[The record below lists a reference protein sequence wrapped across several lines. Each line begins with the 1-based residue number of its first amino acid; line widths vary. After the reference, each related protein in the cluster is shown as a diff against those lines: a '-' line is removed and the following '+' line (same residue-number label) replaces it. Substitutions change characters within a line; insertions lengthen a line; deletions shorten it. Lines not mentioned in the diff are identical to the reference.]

1 MRVPENFSLEHIY
14 PSERKDYILSSSS
27 VKTIAQ
33 RYGAWKALE
42 CAINNSFS
50 LKMEEI
56 NFINNSGKWQCDKL
70 HFSLSHT
77 DKALAVAVSN
87 KPCGIDI
94 EALARFNKKNSDS
107 LVLEKFEKK
116 ICADDEDI
124 YLGSPRDFIELWTK
138 KESIYKCCG
147 SGHFSAKSIN
157 TRQYLTLSES
167 IVLDEE
173 FVFSIC
179 GDDIDNNRIFLIDTD
194 FSIIKK

>member
-1 MRVPENFSLEHIY
+1 MSNQELLAAMGEIITRSVNTAIDQKLD
-14 PSERKDYILSSSS
+14 ER
-27 VKTIAQ
+27 
-33 RYGAWKALE
+33 
-42 CAINNSFS
+42 F
-50 LKMEEI
+50 
-56 NFINNSGKWQCDKL
+56 
-70 HFSLSHT
+70 
-77 DKALAVAVSN
+77 
-87 KPCGIDI
+87 
-94 EALARFNKKNSDS
+94 
-107 LVLEKFEKK
+107 EKFEKK

-124 YLGSPRDFIELWTK
+124 HLGSPRDFIELWTK

-173 FVFSIC
+173 FVFSVC